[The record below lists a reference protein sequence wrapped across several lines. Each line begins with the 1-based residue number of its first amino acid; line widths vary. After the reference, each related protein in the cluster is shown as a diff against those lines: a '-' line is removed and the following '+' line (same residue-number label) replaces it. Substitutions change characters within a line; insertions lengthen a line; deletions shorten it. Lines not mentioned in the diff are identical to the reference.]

1 MQADQPNLL
10 KNYKII
16 YFPGFLAVSFSA
28 MFLTVLQKNTLNY
41 KNSFKKNLGSPYEY
55 KEQQKFPKDSQ
66 GTSNDYRDYRGLQET
81 PKGS

>member
-1 MQADQPNLL
+1 
-10 KNYKII
+10 
-16 YFPGFLAVSFSA
+16 
-28 MFLTVLQKNTLNY
+28 MFLTVLQKNSLNY